1 MANNQR
7 MTELLHQLNRT
18 INPDNT
24 WDANTQIQDVMF
36 VSPDRKFA
44 WLFRIPPREQVF
56 PSNGTHLDY
65 YNCNL
70 YIHDVSE
77 FHTVSECLQ
86 SFGIIQ
92 NRYSDFQ
99 VINIIGEL
107 IIDPTQ
113 APVQT
118 VCLTSK

>member
-1 MANNQR
+1 MNTH
-7 MTELLHQLNRT
+7 MEVTELLHQLNMT

-24 WDANTQIQDVMF
+24 WNANTQIQDVMF

-44 WLFRIPPREQVF
+44 WLFRISPQEQVF
-56 PSNGTHLDY
+56 PSNDRHEQYHT
-65 YNCNL
+65 CNL
-70 YIHDVSE
+70 FIRE
-77 FHTVSECLQ
+77 VSECYTVGECLARFNIVLDKW
-86 SFGIIQ
+86 SAV
-92 NRYSDFQ
+92 Q

-113 APVQT
+113 APIQT

>member
-1 MANNQR
+1 MANNQQV
-7 MTELLHQLNRT
+7 TELLHKLNMT

-44 WLFRIPPREQVF
+44 WLFRIPSQEQIF
-56 PSNGTHLDY
+56 PSNGAHLQY

-70 YIHDVSE
+70 YIHDVSD
-77 FHTVSECLQ
+77 FHTVSECLE
-86 SFGIIQ
+86 SFGIKQ
-92 NRYSDFQ
+92 DMDSDFQ
-99 VINIIGEL
+99 VLNIIGEL
-107 IIDPTQ
+107 IIDPRQ
-113 APVQT
+113 APIQT

>member
-1 MANNQR
+1 MEV
-7 MTELLHQLNRT
+7 TELLHQLNMT

-24 WDANTQIQDVMF
+24 WNANTQIQDVMF

-44 WLFRIPPREQVF
+44 WLFRISPQEQVF
-56 PSNGTHLDY
+56 PSNGTHFQY
-65 YNCNL
+65 FNCHL
-70 YIHDVSE
+70 YIHDVSQ

-92 NRYSDFQ
+92 DTDSAFQ

-113 APVQT
+113 APIQT